1 MFALLLVFHADVAG
15 DVHVYVMVCGFVL
28 ELSEERRRRKSYRAF
43 PLTTI
48 FTKR

>member
-15 DVHVYVMVCGFVL
+15 DVYVMVCGFVL

-43 PLTTI
+43 PLTKI